1 MKRFTSEDNFVRHNV
16 RSLITE
22 LISFSRRG
30 ILSFGFK
37 TRVNGAA
44 AECRDSVTPW
54 PAWQLWRNLRY
65 LVSGSLTLSCDVG
78 ESSVTHDTWQE
89 RRGGVRTV
97 REGSTWVGHPR
108 WWSRSKL
115 GMCYL
120 VARWK
125 RPHALMNVGTDLTLW
140 KSLGCKCFL
149 GCSFNLKF
157 KIISPLTTVALHF
170 EQWFLSYSV
179 KNY

>member
-16 RSLITE
+16 RPLITE

-30 ILSFGFK
+30 ILSFVFK

-44 AECRDSVTPW
+44 AGCRDSVTPW

-65 LVSGSLTLSCDVG
+65 LVSGSLTLALWCGRVLRDTWHM
-78 ESSVTHDTWQE
+78 THD
-89 RRGGVRTV
+89 RRGEEVSGLS
-97 REGSTWVGHPR
+97 GKGQHGWVIRDGGPGPQ
-108 WWSRSKL
+108 L

-140 KSLGCKCFL
+140 KSLGCECFL
-149 GCSFNLKF
+149 G
-157 KIISPLTTVALHF
+157 
-170 EQWFLSYSV
+170 
-179 KNY
+179 